1 METEYTE
8 KKFMEHESDWVSEW
22 EWKNNNKKVLIFF
35 RYFFTQKKLNFF
47 NLRWDFLCN
56 IQRLTLISFICEACI
71 GATVDCDEDDD
82 GGVDDVE

>member
-1 METEYTE
+1 MFFIIYE
-8 KKFMEHESDWVSEW
+8 K
-22 EWKNNNKKVLIFF
+22 
-35 RYFFTQKKLNFF
+35 
-47 NLRWDFLCN
+47 DFLCN